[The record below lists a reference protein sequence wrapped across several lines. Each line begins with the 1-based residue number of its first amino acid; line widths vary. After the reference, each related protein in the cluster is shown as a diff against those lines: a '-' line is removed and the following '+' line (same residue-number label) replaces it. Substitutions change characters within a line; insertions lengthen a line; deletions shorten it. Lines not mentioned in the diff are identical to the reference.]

1 MLALLIA
8 GIALAQT
15 PPATTQPGG
24 LIAYVNQSNDTYDA
38 RIVEPYYGCTQIQ
51 MTSHTWRGIPW
62 KHRIVVVQPEKP
74 LEPASDLGYL
84 HITGGDPNAAD
95 LALARRIA
103 NLSGLP
109 VHILFDIP
117 NQPLF
122 DGLKEDE
129 LIAYTFLQY
138 IEGGEAD
145 WPLLYPMVKSTVRA
159 MDAVVAHTKTRRFIL
174 NGASKRGWTTW
185 LAGAIGDQRVVGLAP
200 MVYDNLNL
208 VAQMLRQAETFAGGH
223 SEQISDYARAGL
235 LEKIASPKGQ
245 ELIAHV
251 DPFAYRRALELPKLI
266 LTGSNDPYWPV
277 DAMTIYWDALG
288 GRKSARVVPN
298 AGHDLGSQAQW
309 VPTLAAF
316 GYALATDGG
325 FPTVRWTWADRNLT
339 MDGLRQHVESARMWV
354 AESDTLDFRGS
365 TWREIGAQKGMRRTT
380 ISLPAGRKNQAA
392 FGELAFKVGGIEFS
406 LTTAPRVF
414 PAAR

>member
-1 MLALLIA
+1 MLAMLIA
-8 GIALAQT
+8 GFVLAQT
-15 PPATTQPGG
+15 PATAQSGG
-24 LIAYVNQSNDTYDA
+24 LLAFVNQPDDSYEA
-38 RIVEPYYGCTQIQ
+38 RLGQPFDGCPQIQ

-62 KHRIVVVQPEKP
+62 KHRIVVVDPEKP
-74 LEPASDLGYL
+74 IEPPSDLGFL

-95 LALARRIA
+95 LALARSIA
-103 NLSGLP
+103 NQSGLP

-122 DGLKEDE
+122 DGLKEDA
-129 LIAYTFLQY
+129 LIAYTFLNY
-138 IEGGEAD
+138 IQDGGAD
-145 WPLLYPMVKSTVRA
+145 WPLLFPMVKSTIRA

-185 LAGAIGDQRVVGLAP
+185 LAGAVGDRRVVGLAP

-208 VAQMLRQAETFAGGH
+208 GAQMLRQAETFAGGH

-235 LEKIASPKGQ
+235 LEMIATPKGQ
-245 ELIAHV
+245 ELIAQV
-251 DPFAYRRALELPKLI
+251 DPFAYRRSLEVPKLI

-277 DAMTIYWDALG
+277 DAMSIYWDALS

-298 AGHDLGSQAQW
+298 AGHDLGRQAQW
-309 VPTLAAF
+309 VSTLAAF

-325 FPTVRWTWADRNLT
+325 FPTVRWTWSDRNLT
-339 MDGLRQHVESARMWV
+339 MDGVRQHVESARMWV

-365 TWREIGAQKGMRRTT
+365 TWREIGGQKGMRRTT
-380 ISLPAGRKNQAA
+380 IALPAGRKNQAA
-392 FGELAFKVGGIEFS
+392 FGELTFKIGGIEFS
-406 LTTAPRVF
+406 LTTAPKVF
-414 PAAR
+414 PAGR